1 MSSDPAPFPQLVRDL
16 MTVGVV
22 TCPPHA
28 PLAEVARLFLAED
41 LEGVVVLDDEG
52 HSIGVITQDELIRGY
67 THPEADS
74 LTAQDIMRS
83 DIPEIPPDIPLAA
96 AAQLMQDKGVRIFF
110 LMHHA
115 KGITWPAGVISYRHL
130 LRRMAAQSAEELR
143 DLGIKAKREP
153 PLDAF
158 RRRIDAARRQ
168 S

>member
-1 MSSDPAPFPQLVRDL
+1 M
-16 MTVGVV
+16 
-22 TCPPHA
+22 
-28 PLAEVARLFLAED
+28 
-41 LEGVVVLDDEG
+41 
-52 HSIGVITQDELIRGY
+52 
-67 THPEADS
+67 
-74 LTAQDIMRS
+74 
-83 DIPEIPPDIPLAA
+83 
-96 AAQLMQDKGVRIFF
+96 RIFF

-153 PLDAF
+153 PLGAF